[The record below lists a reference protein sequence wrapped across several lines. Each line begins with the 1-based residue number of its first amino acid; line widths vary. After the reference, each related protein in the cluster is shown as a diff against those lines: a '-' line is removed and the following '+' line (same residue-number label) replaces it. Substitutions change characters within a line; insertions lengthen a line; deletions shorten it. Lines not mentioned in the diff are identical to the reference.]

1 MKKLLKRKPGWC
13 TLRTENGKEVV
24 GGCSA
29 EKKQADEEKACALC
43 VFARRDEEGRVFC
56 RKKNRQKEEEDC
68 CSAFELDLLKKRPAA
83 APAVSFDFSPEDFK
97 L

>member
-1 MKKLLKRKPGWC
+1 MFGR
-13 TLRTENGKEVV
+13 
-24 GGCSA
+24 
-29 EKKQADEEKACALC
+29 KKQ
-43 VFARRDEEGRVFC
+43 GRVFC
-56 RKKNRQKEEEDC
+56 RKKNRQKEEGDC